1 MRLRTYFYNQDC
13 FIIGVSKNRNE
24 LGARMAKKNAVSK
37 GQQKNLRTYQIVM
50 GVIGV
55 LIILSM
61 VLSLVAK

>member
-1 MRLRTYFYNQDC
+1 
-13 FIIGVSKNRNE
+13 
-24 LGARMAKKNAVSK
+24 MAKKNSLSK

-61 VLSLVAK
+61 VLSLVAR